1 MCDEDSLIHVGK
13 NKVQRDF
20 KCLNMFNT
28 CKKWISCSNAQIS
41 WWLWGTYALTI
52 MLLKIGMEPSLGNV
66 CTVYFQAGKRFLL
79 EIPLYSGKFLYFPT
93 AALFF
98 TPFTALPF
106 PIGAS
111 IWRLLNLGV
120 FIVGIYNLTKIERT
134 DGRKVEFLLVTIL
147 VCLLS
152 ISAAKHGQMTLMMAG
167 LLMLAAVNLE
177 QSKPWRASFFMVLSF
192 ALKPI
197 ALPFLMLA
205 AVGYQASRFKIP
217 ALALLLFLLPFLF
230 RDPRYVLEQYI
241 DVPRM
246 LQLTSHWEYRLTFAS
261 FFSLLQTLGVNLDE
275 SGRIIAR
282 GLFAVATLMAY
293 ITGKERLPEAAD
305 RCLYLYAIACG
316 YTLLMNP
323 VTEQNTY
330 AILTPAIGILW
341 CLARNQKG
349 KGIRLLLGLVVLAS
363 LLSYSM
369 SKVFPGSPLSMLKP
383 IGTVVVMAILIWKTF
398 SKPDI
403 VQQKDGLNNLP
414 AKTGRFL

>member
-1 MCDEDSLIHVGK
+1 M
-13 NKVQRDF
+13 QRNF
-20 KCLNMFNT
+20 KCLGMFNT
-28 CKKWISCSNAQIS
+28 HKKWISCSNAQIS
-41 WWLWGTYALTI
+41 WRLWGIYVLAI
-52 MLLKIGMEPSLGNV
+52 VLLKVGMEPSLGNV
-66 CTVYFQAGKRFLL
+66 CTIYFQAGERFLS

-93 AALFF
+93 AAFFF

-134 DGRKVEFLLVTIL
+134 DGRKVEFLLVTVV

-152 ISAAKHGQMTLMMAG
+152 SSAAKHGQMTLMMAG

-177 QSKPWRASFFMVLSF
+177 QSKPWRASFFMVLAL

-205 AVGYQASRFKIP
+205 AVSYQASRFKML

-230 RDPRYVLEQYI
+230 GNSRYVLEQYI
-241 DVPRM
+241 DVPGM
-246 LQLTSHWEYRLTFAS
+246 LQHTSQWEYRHPFVS
-261 FFSLLQTLGVNLDE
+261 FFSLLQTLGVNLDKL
-275 SGRIIAR
+275 GRLITR
-282 GLFAVATLMAY
+282 GLFAVAALVAY

-305 RCLYLYAIACG
+305 RCLYLYAIAVG

-323 VTEQNTY
+323 VTERNTY
-330 AILTPAIGILW
+330 AMLTPVVGILW
-341 CLARNQKG
+341 CLAWNQKG

-369 SKVFPGSPLSMLKP
+369 SKVFPGSPLSMFKP
-383 IGTVVVMAILIWKTF
+383 IGAVVVMTILIWETF
-398 SKPDI
+398 SKPDV
-403 VQQKDGLNNLP
+403 VQQKDGINL
-414 AKTGRFL
+414 